1 MMHRTDSLESVISKL
16 EELRKNLTSHI
27 VGGDAASILED
38 LSTRLSLLALEYT
51 SYAED
56 LNGLARRLKLL
67 STFAQALHNQWK
79 HIHSRR
85 VFGRINYLDEH
96 LSTVIFE
103 LKNIVEEAR
112 TKKIIR
118 RIGVVKRIV
127 F

>member
-1 MMHRTDSLESVISKL
+1 MVQRADTLESIISRL
-16 EELRKNLTSHI
+16 EELRKNLTNHVI
-27 VGGDAASILED
+27 EGDAAKILED
-38 LSTRLSLLALEYT
+38 LSTRLLALALEY
-51 SYAED
+51 SNYAED

-96 LSTVIFE
+96 ISTVILE
-103 LKNIVEEAR
+103 LENIIEELR
-112 TKKIIR
+112 VKKTIR
-118 RIGVVKRIV
+118 RIEVVRRIV

>member
-1 MMHRTDSLESVISKL
+1 MMHRANTLESIISRL
-16 EELRKNLTSHI
+16 EELRKNLTNHI
-27 VGGDAASILED
+27 IEGDAAKILED
-38 LSTRLSLLALEYT
+38 ISTKLSLLALEYT

-79 HIHSRR
+79 HVHSRR

-96 LSTVIFE
+96 ISTVILE
-103 LKNIVEEAR
+103 LKNIVEEVR

-118 RIGVVKRIV
+118 RIEVVRRIV

>member
-1 MMHRTDSLESVISKL
+1 MMRGSNSLESVISKL

-27 VGGDAASILED
+27 VEGNAASILED

-51 SYAED
+51 GYAED

-85 VFGRINYLDEH
+85 VFGRIIYLDEH

-103 LKNIVEEAR
+103 LKSIAEETRA
-112 TKKIIR
+112 KKIIR
-118 RIGVVKRIV
+118 RIEVVKRVV